1 MLISSTGI
9 AIIAIVGFRIAG
21 GILLRTCGL
30 IVALLRALDLAINHN
45 PTAIALLAAGVAGV
59 AGRAL
64 ALRATPP
71 SLQEPARPTHLSTAT
86 PRPTRSHRRLGIP
99 GNAGRTTERPAPTT
113 PVPGMRRTATVTR
126 TGPRRAGCTDRSD

>member
-71 SLQEPARPTHLSTAT
+71 LPQEPTRATHLPTAPARAARPH
-86 PRPTRSHRRLGIP
+86 PRLGIP
-99 GNAGRTTERPAPTT
+99 VCRSNRGEP
-113 PVPGMRRTATVTR
+113 RRRAR
-126 TGPRRAGCTDRSD
+126 TGPRRALTRNSGSWPK